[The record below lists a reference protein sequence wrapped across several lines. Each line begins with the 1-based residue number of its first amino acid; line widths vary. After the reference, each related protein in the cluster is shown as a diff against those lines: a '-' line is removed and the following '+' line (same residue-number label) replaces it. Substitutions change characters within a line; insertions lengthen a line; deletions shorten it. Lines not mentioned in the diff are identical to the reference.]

1 MNQFTIEFK
10 DAKDLSKKIAEYNA
24 LMNSVNEAVEVS
36 TVKEKVKKAFKEQ
49 TASVE
54 SPKEKPQMV
63 VESPVKEVQESEIV
77 KTETEPT
84 PVGVV
89 DTEKVEEPTAEPAP
103 PAEETTEPPVT
114 DFDGNPVEPKPVEE
128 PTPAVEEANEP
139 IDKKAYWAKFKAWM
153 GEDKERGV
161 KAFKVF
167 VGHGLTKATSDSL
180 TDEIMAELDELM
192 A

>member
-10 DAKDLSKKIAEYNA
+10 NAEDLANKIAEYNE
-24 LMNSVNEAVEVS
+24 LMNPQKVVEE
-36 TVKEKVKKAFKEQ
+36 VKEETKKRRKKQ
-49 TASVE
+49 TASIE
-54 SPKEKPQMV
+54 LPKEEPQTA
-63 VESPVKEVQESEIV
+63 VESPVKEVHESETV
-77 KTETEPT
+77 KIETEPT
-84 PVGVV
+84 SAEVIEP
-89 DTEKVEEPTAEPAP
+89 EKAEEPTAEPAP

-114 DFDGNPVEPKPVEE
+114 DFDGNPVEPKPAEDV
-128 PTPAVEEANEP
+128 PAVEEANEP

-167 VGHGLTKATSDSL
+167 AGHGLTKATSDSL

>member
-10 DAKDLSKKIAEYNA
+10 NSKDLAKKISEYNA
-24 LMNSVNEAVEVS
+24 LMNPAAETAEVLKV
-36 TVKEKVKKAFKEQ
+36 TKEETKKAFKEQ
-49 TASVE
+49 TEKVEPAKEETQSVVVDLVE
-54 SPKEKPQMV
+54 ETSTPVEVEEVQAV
-63 VESPVKEVQESEIV
+63 VEVEPEI
-77 KTETEPT
+77 
-84 PVGVV
+84 
-89 DTEKVEEPTAEPAP
+89 VEEPTAEDA
-103 PAEETTEPPVT
+103 PPVT
-114 DFDGNPVEPKPVEE
+114 DFDGNPVEPKPAEDVSAAEE
-128 PTPAVEEANEP
+128 VNEP

-167 VGHGLTKATSDSL
+167 AGHGLTKATSDSL

>member
-10 DAKDLSKKIAEYNA
+10 NPKDLAKKISEYNA
-24 LMNSVNEAVEVS
+24 LMNPAAETAEVLNV
-36 TVKEKVKKAFKEQ
+36 TKEETKKAFKEQ
-49 TASVE
+49 TEKVE
-54 SPKEKPQMV
+54 
-63 VESPVKEVQESEIV
+63 PVKE
-77 KTETEPT
+77 ETQS
-84 PVGVV
+84 VVV
-89 DTEKVEEPTAEPAP
+89 DLVEEVQAVVEVEPEIVEEPTAEDAP

-114 DFDGNPVEPKPVEE
+114 DFDGNPIDPKPAEE
-128 PTPAVEEANEP
+128 VPAVKEANEP

-153 GEDKERGV
+153 GEDKERGI

-167 VGHGLTKATSDSL
+167 AGHGLTKATSDSL

>member
-10 DAKDLSKKIAEYNA
+10 NSKDLAKKISEYNA
-24 LMNSVNEAVEVS
+24 LMNPAAEIAEVLKV
-36 TVKEKVKKAFKEQ
+36 TKEETKKAFKEQ
-49 TASVE
+49 TEKVE
-54 SPKEKPQMV
+54 
-63 VESPVKEVQESEIV
+63 PVKE
-77 KTETEPT
+77 ETQSVVVDLVEETPT
-84 PVGVV
+84 PVAVEEVQAVV
-89 DTEKVEEPTAEPAP
+89 EVEPEIVEEPTAEPAP

-114 DFDGNPVEPKPVEE
+114 DFDGNPVDPKPAEAV
-128 PTPAVEEANEP
+128 PAVEEANEP

-167 VGHGLTKATSDSL
+167 AGHGLTKATSDSL